1 MINNL
6 SIFIIAKN
14 EADRIANTINAIKD
28 LSDDIIVIDSGSID
42 DTVTI
47 AESLGA
53 KVIFN
58 EWPGY
63 GKQKQFGE
71 DNCKNDW
78 LLNLDADEVVT
89 PDLKQ
94 EIIDLFKSEPEPAA
108 YSFPIAEVFPFEDTP
123 HKWAYALKPVR
134 LYHKSIGR
142 YNPSI
147 VHDRVDL
154 ERGTKITALKGFV
167 AHYSVRSIGDQ
178 IIKLNNYADAQAIDM
193 HNRGKNYSVLRLVFE
208 FPVNFLKAY
217 IGRRHFLR
225 GVYGFMSA
233 MNYAFYRYLRMA
245 KHWESK
251 LNKN

>member
-42 DTVTI
+42 DTVNI

-53 KVIFN
+53 KVIYN

-89 PDLKQ
+89 QELKQ
-94 EIIDLFKSEPEPAA
+94 EIIDLFKSEPVPTA
-108 YSFPIAEVFPFEDTP
+108 YCFPIAEVFPFEDMP

-154 ERGTKITALKGFV
+154 KKDTKITALKGFV

-178 IIKLNNYADAQAIDM
+178 IIKLNIYADAQAIDM
-193 HNRGKNYSVLRLVFE
+193 QNRGKNYSIFRLVFE

-251 LNKN
+251 IK